1 MSVALA
7 GKVALV
13 TGGSRGIGRAA
24 AMSLARA
31 GADVV
36 VTATREHGADDTARA
51 ITALKRRALAATCD
65 VSNPRSVDA
74 LISLIHKGLGR
85 VDVLVNNAATIHRAK
100 LVETL
105 DADFD
110 RQIQVN
116 LCGAFYLIRRLAP
129 PMVERGW
136 GRIVN
141 VSSISGTLGTPKL
154 AGYCA
159 SKWGLNGLTKS
170 AAAELNGSGVLVCA
184 VLPGSVET
192 DMLQGSGFEPKMSP
206 EEVAGVICYLCADAP
221 MAMTGSL
228 VEVLG

>member
-1 MSVALA
+1 
-7 GKVALV
+7 V
-13 TGGSRGIGRAA
+13 TGSSRGIGRAA
-24 AMSLARA
+24 ALSLARA

-65 VSNPRSVDA
+65 VSDPRSVDA
-74 LISLIHKGLGR
+74 LISRIHKGLGR
-85 VDVLVNNAATIHRAK
+85 VDVLVNNAGTVQRASM
-100 LVETL
+100 VETQ

-129 PMVERGW
+129 PMIERGW

-159 SKWGLNGLTKS
+159 SKWGLNGLTQS
-170 AAAELNGSGVLVCA
+170 VAAELKGTGVLGCA
-184 VLPGSVET
+184 VLPGSVAP
-192 DMLQGSGFEPKMSP
+192 DMLKGSGFHAKMSS
-206 EEVAGVICYLCADAP
+206 EDVAGVICYLCVEAP
-221 MAMTGSL
+221 MAISGSL
-228 VEVLG
+228 VEVFG